1 MNRKQYVIYP
11 IISLWII
18 GLIIMV
24 SDYATHYKTIAYMP
38 DTIHLSVE
46 TTKHFTTLA
55 GLVSQELIK
64 ETEREKQ
71 KEYVQSY
78 IDSQKAVSLQCKNQ
92 VSRIVN
98 ETEKPKK
105 NNKKYSEPTDITKIK
120 SVQLNQAYMNIK
132 CDAISLYTKV
142 FFGDD
147 GNIIDYGVGQYAGS
161 KTPGNGK
168 MILLDSH
175 NHTYFKPLKNI
186 KVNDKITLETFYGTF
201 DYQVYAISVFHEKD
215 LENYILEHLNDDE
228 EILILYTCYPFK
240 QTSYRKYQRYVVFAK

>member
-1 MNRKQYVIYP
+1 MKRKQYLIYP
-11 IISLWII
+11 IISLWMII
-18 GLIIMV
+18 LTLIT
-24 SDYATHYKTIAYMP
+24 SDFINYKAITGIFNIIDHSAKTTAYCN
-38 DTIHLSVE
+38 TVAE
-46 TTKHFTTLA
+46 QVNK
-55 GLVSQELIK
+55 ELIK
-64 ETEREKQ
+64 KTEFKKQ
-71 KEYVQSY
+71 KEYVQNY
-78 IDSQKAVSLQCKNQ
+78 IELQKAVSLQCQNQ
-92 VSRIVN
+92 VNQIIN
-98 ETEKPKK
+98 KTEKPKK
-105 NNKKYSEPTDITKIK
+105 NSKKYSEPTDITKIQ

-186 KVNDKITLETFYGTF
+186 KVNDRITLETFYGTF

-215 LENYILEHLNDDE
+215 LEDYILEHLNDDE